1 MDASQVFAS
10 SFTEYELEFHPLTSG
25 RLAAID
31 VWMQDNYRKQAIAT
45 ASDIEMPPT
54 LLGPYFRA
62 MHETSAALSTA
73 TTGGGDIIRSLA
85 GCLKLIEVS
94 SDGKCTEKV
103 LREQC
108 KNDDEFMDAIA
119 NLNLRIRMLTDD
131 PKPEDLED
139 DTDASDKKKADQPTS
154 E

>member
-1 MDASQVFAS
+1 MEAAQVFAS
-10 SFTEYELEFHPLTSG
+10 SFTEYGVEFYPLTSG

-45 ASDIEMPPT
+45 ASQVDMPPI

-73 TTGGGDIIRSLA
+73 TAGGGDIIRSLA

-94 SDGKCTEKV
+94 SDGKCTEKF
-103 LREQC
+103 LRELC
-108 KNDDEFMDAIA
+108 KNDDAFMKAIG

-131 PKPEDLED
+131 PTPEDFED
-139 DTDASDKKKADQPTS
+139 DDDDKKKADQPTS